1 MTEDILYHRE
11 NTVLALGTIGIKQI
25 SIFHY
30 VNDQQQNSVLRSLIK
45 YSLLKLFSSS
55 LGLSIICRNRKIAD
69 LYAQI

>member
-1 MTEDILYHRE
+1 MSEEILYRRE
-11 NTVLALGTIGIKQI
+11 YTVLALGTIGIKQI

-30 VNDQQQNSVLRSLIK
+30 INNQQQNFVLRSLIK

-55 LGLSIICRNRKIAD
+55 LSLSIICRNRKIAD